1 MTCISANFQAVKKW
15 RTIKSKTKS
24 KEGVRQ
30 QELKQTGGG
39 ESAVQGDPSPME
51 QRVLGIIGQVSV
63 RDIPGGVDS
72 GATEAG
78 NSEDV
83 EGEYKSHCSFCP
95 ICTRTGFS
103 NYKKNPS
110 Y

>member
-1 MTCISANFQAVKKW
+1 MLCISANFQAVKKW

-39 ESAVQGDPSPME
+39 ESAVPCDPSPLE

-63 RDIPGGVDS
+63 RGIPGGVDS

-83 EGEYKSHCSFCP
+83 EGKYKAIVVSAPFVLEQASATTKSP
-95 ICTRTGFS
+95 T
-103 NYKKNPS
+103 Y
-110 Y
+110 